1 MKRGAFTMLDKV
13 KTWKE
18 AADGVGLSVATLRRL
33 VDRGE
38 GPAVTQLSD
47 RRVGFRESH
56 LAKWLNGRV
65 RDQDEHQGHAA
76 A

>member
-1 MKRGAFTMLDKV
+1 MLDRV

-18 AADGVGLSVATLRRL
+18 AADLTGLSVATLRRL

-38 GPAVTQLSD
+38 GPAVTQLSV

-56 LAKWLNGRV
+56 LTKWLNGRL
-65 RDQDEHQGHAA
+65 RDQSDEAA

>member
-1 MKRGAFTMLDKV
+1 MLDKV
-13 KTWKE
+13 RTWKE
-18 AADGVGLSVATLRRL
+18 AANATGLSVATLRRL

-56 LAKWLNGRV
+56 LNKWLNGRV
-65 RDQDEHQGHAA
+65 REQGDEAA